1 MSAAFESESALPQT
15 LVDSSLAMQPRIVLL
30 AACLFALSH
39 SPSRAEHW
47 PQFRG
52 PGGLGIGTGNPP
64 IEMGPEKNVLW
75 QRELAPGHSSPC
87 IWGDK
92 IALTALEGGSL
103 VTVCLNRADGRE
115 LWRAAAPAEKVEG
128 THRIGSP
135 ASPTPCTDGTR
146 LFSYFGSYGLLAY
159 DWNGKELWR
168 KPLPSPVVEFGTG
181 ASPILA
187 DGKVII
193 VADGDIGGHML
204 AVDATNGKDVWRTDR
219 SEFRRSFSTPF
230 LWKHSGGEELVVA
243 GALWVRGYDVQTGV
257 ERWSS
262 RGMARVANAS
272 PTADGETLLVAS
284 WNVGGDEDDRV
295 EMGPFE
301 PFASEHDANKDG
313 ALTLEEFPK
322 GKVRDRFSQMDAD
335 KDGRV
340 TRAEYEHMRSM
351 FAKAVNQLFALK
363 PGGKGDITES
373 HVLWQVNRQLP
384 YVSSPLAVNGR
395 VFTMKNGGL
404 ASCYDAKSG
413 SVIFQ
418 GQRVDAPGDYYS
430 SAVAAGG
437 RIYIVSQKGTLV
449 VLDAAGDAMN
459 VLSRNELG
467 EQVFATPAILE
478 GVVYLRTEKHLYAF
492 KQ

>member
-1 MSAAFESESALPQT
+1 MSN
-15 LVDSSLAMQPRIVLL
+15 RIVLL
-30 AACLFALSH
+30 VALSLALYQ
-39 SPSRAEHW
+39 SGSQAENW

-52 PGGLGIGTGNPP
+52 PGGLGLGTGNPP
-64 IEMGPEKNVLW
+64 VEMGPDKNVLW
-75 QRELAPGHSSPC
+75 RTDLAPGHSSPC

-92 IALTALEGGSL
+92 IALTALDGGSL
-103 VTVCLNRADGRE
+103 VTVCINRADGRE

-146 LFSYFGSYGLLAY
+146 LVSYFGSYGLLAY

-168 KPLPSPVVEFGTG
+168 KPLPPPVVEFGTG
-181 ASPILA
+181 ASPVLA
-187 DGKVII
+187 DGKVIV

-204 AVDATNGKDVWRTDR
+204 AVDAATGKDVWRTDR
-219 SEFRRSFSTPF
+219 SEFRRSFSSPF
-230 LWKHSGGEELVVA
+230 VWKHAGGEELVVA
-243 GALWVRGYDVQTGV
+243 GALWVRGYDIQTGK
-257 ERWSS
+257 ELWSS
-262 RGMARVANAS
+262 RGMARVSNAS
-272 PTADGETLLVAS
+272 PTADGETLLVSS

-295 EMGPFE
+295 EMEPFE
-301 PFASEHDANKDG
+301 PFAQAHDANKDG

-335 KDGRV
+335 KDGIV

-351 FAKAVNQLFALK
+351 FAKAVNQLFAIR
-363 PGGKGDITES
+363 PGGRGDITES
-373 HVLWQVNRQLP
+373 HVLWQVGRQLP
-384 YVSSPLAVNGR
+384 YVSSPLASNGR

-404 ASCYDAKSG
+404 ASCYDVKSG
-413 SVIFQ
+413 AVVYQ
-418 GQRVDAPGDYYS
+418 GQRVDAPGDYYG

-437 RIYIVSQKGTLV
+437 RIYIPSQKGTLL
-449 VLDAAGDAMN
+449 VLDASGDTLN

-467 EQVFATPAILE
+467 EQVFASPAILD

-492 KQ
+492 RR

>member
-1 MSAAFESESALPQT
+1 MN
-15 LVDSSLAMQPRIVLL
+15 PRTTLL
-30 AACLFALSH
+30 AASLLAILLGNAD
-39 SPSRAEHW
+39 AENW

-64 IEMGPEKNVLW
+64 VEMGPEKNVLW
-75 QRELAPGHSSPC
+75 RKELAAGHSSPC

-92 IALTALEGGSL
+92 IALTALDNGSL
-103 VTVCLNRADGRE
+103 VTICLNRADGRE

-128 THRIGSP
+128 THKIGSP

-168 KPLPSPVVEFGTG
+168 KPLPPPVVEFGTG

-187 DGKVII
+187 DGKLIL

-204 AVDATNGKDVWRTDR
+204 ALDVATGKEVWRTDR

-230 LWKHSGGEELVVA
+230 VWKHASGEELVVA
-243 GALWVRGYDVQTGV
+243 GALWVRGYDLQTGR

-262 RGMARVANAS
+262 RGMARVSNAS
-272 PTADGETLLVAS
+272 PTADGETLLVSS

-295 EMGPFE
+295 EMEPFE
-301 PFASEHDANKDG
+301 PFAREHDANKDG
-313 ALTLEEFPK
+313 LLSLEEFPK
-322 GKVRDRFSQMDAD
+322 GKIRDRFSQMDAD
-335 KDGRV
+335 KNGQV
-340 TRAEYEHMRSM
+340 TQAEYEHMRSM
-351 FAKAVNQLFALK
+351 FAKAVNQLFAIK
-363 PGGKGDITES
+363 PGGRGDITET
-373 HVLWQVNRQLP
+373 HVLWQVSRQLP
-384 YVSSPLAVNGR
+384 YVSSPVAINGR

-413 SVIFQ
+413 RVIYQ
-418 GQRVDAPGDYYS
+418 GQRVDAPGEYYS
-430 SAVAAGG
+430 SAVTAGG
-437 RIYIVSQKGTLV
+437 RIYITSQRGTLV
-449 VLDAAGDAMN
+449 VLDATGESIN
-459 VLSRNELG
+459 VLSRSEMG
-467 EQVFATPAILE
+467 DQVFATPAILD

>member
-1 MSAAFESESALPQT
+1 MNPRTTLFAA
-15 LVDSSLAMQPRIVLL
+15 SSLA
-30 AACLFALSH
+30 LSLGNAW
-39 SPSRAEHW
+39 AENW

-64 IEMGPEKNVLW
+64 SEMGPEKNVLW
-75 QRELAPGHSSPC
+75 RRDLAPGHSSPC
-87 IWGDK
+87 IWGEK
-92 IALTALEGGSL
+92 IALTALESGSL
-103 VTVCLNRADGRE
+103 ITVCLNRADGRE
-115 LWRAAAPAEKVEG
+115 LWRAAAPADKVEG

-159 DWNGKELWR
+159 DWNGRELWR
-168 KPLPSPVVEFGTG
+168 KPLPPPVVEFGTG
-181 ASPILA
+181 TSPIVA
-187 DGKVII
+187 DGKVIL

-204 AVDATNGKDVWRTDR
+204 ALEAATGKEVWRTDR
-219 SEFRRSFSTPF
+219 SEFRRSFSSPF
-230 LWKHSGGEELVVA
+230 VWQHAGGKELVVA
-243 GALWVRGYDVQTGV
+243 GALWVRGYDIQTGK

-262 RGMARVANAS
+262 RGMARVSNAT
-272 PTADGETLLVAS
+272 PTADGETLLVSS

-295 EMGPFE
+295 EMEPFE
-301 PFASEHDANKDG
+301 PFAREHDANQDG
-313 ALTLEEFPK
+313 ALSVDEFPK
-322 GKVRDRFSQMDAD
+322 GKIRDRFSQMDAD

-351 FAKAVNQLFALK
+351 FAKAVNQLFAIK

-373 HVLWQVNRQLP
+373 HVLWQVTRQLP
-384 YVSSPLAVNGR
+384 YVSSPLAINGR

-413 SVIFQ
+413 QAIYQ
-418 GQRVDAPGDYYS
+418 GQRVDAAGDYYS

-437 RIYIVSQKGTLV
+437 RIYITSQRGTLV
-449 VLDAAGDAMN
+449 VLDAAGESLT
-459 VLSRNELG
+459 VLSRSEMG
-467 EQVFATPAILE
+467 DQVFATPAILE